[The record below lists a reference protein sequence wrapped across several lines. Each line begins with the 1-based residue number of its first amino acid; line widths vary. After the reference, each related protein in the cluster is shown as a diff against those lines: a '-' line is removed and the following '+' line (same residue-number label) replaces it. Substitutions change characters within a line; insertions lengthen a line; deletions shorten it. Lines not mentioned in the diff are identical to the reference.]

1 MARIKMHILKAKL
14 PFYPSCEVKCRL
26 QNWVS
31 TPYSLYLALP
41 PSSKLG
47 WDKYPRK
54 KESVDSELARSRVSK
69 FYWLVALGSRVW
81 VLVSPFV

>member
-1 MARIKMHILKAKL
+1 MNQFVEKFWKWDILLLMRLNTGCKMG
-14 PFYPSCEVKCRL
+14 CQQVC
-26 QNWVS
+26 
-31 TPYSLYLALP
+31 LYLV
-41 PSSKLG
+41 KN
-47 WDKYPRK
+47 PRK